1 MSEIVQLNGGMSK
14 VKFGCNANLDGYMT
28 LMLDICKLY
37 AIYEH
42 LKPFTS
48 WRH

>member
-28 LMLDICKLY
+28 LQVIRNL
-37 AIYEH
+37 
-42 LKPFTS
+42 
-48 WRH
+48 